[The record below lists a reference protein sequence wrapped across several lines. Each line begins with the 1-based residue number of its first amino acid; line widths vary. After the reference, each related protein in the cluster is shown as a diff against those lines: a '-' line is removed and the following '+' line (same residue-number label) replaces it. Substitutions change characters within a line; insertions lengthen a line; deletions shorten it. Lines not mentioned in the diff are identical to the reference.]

1 VLRPGEVT
9 PNDLERAISGS
20 SVARVHCASLAKA
33 TAASHSLIRPSISL
47 KRDPDLAAAVDPLRL
62 IGDAGWNLHS
72 RRQSA
77 YEELPIL
84 APIRLQRS
92 GH

>member
-33 TAASHSLIRPSISL
+33 TAASHSLIRPSISS
-47 KRDPDLAAAVDPLRL
+47 KARAGIWQQRL
-62 IGDAGWNLHS
+62 THCGSLVMPVGIF
-72 RRQSA
+72 
-77 YEELPIL
+77 IL
-84 APIRLQRS
+84 EGKALMRS
-92 GH
+92 YRF